1 MSSKMK
7 RKLPSFPK
15 EEDSLENRAA
25 QSVFEQFLAK
35 HPDQLGAILARC
47 TPKVRSQAI
56 KSLDDRDVVSV
67 KVPISEMMAGK
78 PLKLFDE
85 ITIIKTDDG
94 ETAHEADYITL
105 RASMLDERIF
115 EVLSLWLEDFYKKYP
130 DADSRESWIER
141 DGSARLDEDSS
152 ISALQDFIERY
163 VEDLVADK
171 YAEAEYGGKPGEEDE
186 QGYEKDA
193 YEDDDELDHDTEV
206 ENITDMFKDL
216 LSDAA
221 GPAGFGNENKFR
233 LYRPNPKITIRYEA
247 Q

>member
-1 MSSKMK
+1 MSKHSK
-7 RKLPSFPK
+7 RKLPNFSK

-47 TPKVRSQAI
+47 TPKIRSQAI
-56 KSLDDRDVVSV
+56 KSLDVRDVVSA
-67 KVPISEMMAGK
+67 KVPISEMMTGK
-78 PLKLFDE
+78 PLSMFDE

-105 RASMLDERIF
+105 RASTLDERIF
-115 EVLSLWLEDFYKKYP
+115 EILSLWLEDFYKKHP
-130 DADSRESWIER
+130 DQDSRESWVER

-163 VEDLVADK
+163 VEDLVAQQN
-171 YAEAEYGGKPGEEDE
+171 AEAEYGGRPGEEDE
-186 QGYEKDA
+186 EYEKDA
-193 YEDDDELDHDTEV
+193 YAEYDDDLDFDTEV
-206 ENITDMFKDL
+206 DNITSMFREFL
-216 LSDAA
+216 FEAA
-221 GPAGFGNENKFR
+221 GPPGFGNDDKFR
-233 LYRPNPKITIRYEA
+233 LYRPTPKITIRYEA